1 MCRVDSATIRSVR
14 PGCSGKTEPSQNPDA
29 CRRSGCNVSAEADKR
44 GDLMPLDDKEQRI
57 LAEIERQFY
66 EEDPELARA
75 VQRIEKPSRVGARL
89 SLLGIIAGL
98 AIVVAYVSVTWLAAA
113 GFVLLVASATSL
125 VNSLR
130 LRGWRSE
137 SSELHDTADE

>member
-1 MCRVDSATIRSVR
+1 
-14 PGCSGKTEPSQNPDA
+14 
-29 CRRSGCNVSAEADKR
+29 
-44 GDLMPLDDKEQRI
+44 MPLDDKEQRI

-75 VQRIEKPSRVGARL
+75 VQKIERPARIGVRL
-89 SLLGIIAGL
+89 SLLGVIAGL
-98 AIVVAYVSVTWLAAA
+98 AIVIAYVSTTWVAVA

-130 LRGWRSE
+130 IRGWRYHRAEVEDSNRE
-137 SSELHDTADE
+137 